1 MKYKIMNY
9 KNVLKHE
16 NEAIKKSVSE
26 IARAPN
32 GWFHTLKKNK
42 GDVSQMPNALIKKRD
57 SFIARTLPTY
67 LKNRTRRRLLSLYI
81 WSFDPNQ
88 DIL

>member
-16 NEAIKKSVSE
+16 NEAINEKVSQ
-26 IARAPN
+26 IARSPN

-57 SFIARTLPTY
+57 SFIARTLAAY
-67 LKNRTRRRLLSLYI
+67 LKNPTRRRLLSLYI
-81 WSFDPNQ
+81 WSFDPN
-88 DIL
+88 